1 MSPHRYQVKNEEGT
15 RIAFEELYDEHFQ
28 GILRYTLNRVG
39 NLAEAQDLT
48 AQTFFKALR
57 GLWRFRWSG
66 GSFSA
71 WLYRIATNEVNSHLR
86 RRRPVA
92 PVELLDRAPDSPL
105 APLARETAEAEQQLS
120 RNESFQRLSRSLR
133 RLRPEDQVLVVLR
146 YVEEKPYREIASILR
161 KRVGAVTMATRRA
174 LEKLKLEIEK
184 QQEDAHGQAKKRTQ
198 EHARP
203 AGRTISA
210 DAAP

>member
-1 MSPHRYQVKNEEGT
+1 VSPHRYQVKNEDGS

-92 PVELLDRAPDSPL
+92 PVELLESTPGSA
-105 APLARETAEAEQQLS
+105 LAREMAQAEQQLA
-120 RNESFQRLSRSLR
+120 RNENFQRLGRGLR
-133 RLRPEDQVLVVLR
+133 GLRPEDQTMVVLR
-146 YVEEKPYREIASILR
+146 YVEEKPYSEIASILR
-161 KRVGAVTMATRRA
+161 KSVGAVTMATRRA
-174 LEKLKLEIEK
+174 LERLKLEIDR
-184 QQEDAHGQAKKRTQ
+184 QEDAHGQDKKTAQ

-203 AGRTISA
+203 AGRTLPA

>member
-1 MSPHRYQVKNEEGT
+1 VSPHTHQVKDPSGT
-15 RIAFEELYDEHFQ
+15 SIAFEQLYDEHFQ
-28 GILRYTLNRVG
+28 GILRYTLHRVG

-86 RRRPVA
+86 RRRPTA
-92 PVELLDRAPDSPL
+92 PVEFLDSSPDSALSPL
-105 APLARETAEAEQQLS
+105 AQETASAEQQLS
-120 RNESFQRLSRSLR
+120 RNEMFQRLSHGLQ
-133 RLRPEDQVLVVLR
+133 RLKPEDQTMVVLR

-174 LEKLKLEIEK
+174 LDRLKLEMDR
-184 QQEDAHGQAKKRTQ
+184 QEEANGPVKRRAQ

-203 AGRTISA
+203 AGPTVPA

>member
-1 MSPHRYQVKNEEGT
+1 VSPSRYQVQDTTGGT
-15 RIAFEELYDEHFQ
+15 VSFEQLYDEHFQ
-28 GILRYTLNRVG
+28 GILRYTLHRVG

-57 GLWRFRWSG
+57 GLWRFRWSR

-71 WLYRIATNEVNSHLR
+71 WIYRIATNEVNSHLR
-86 RRRPVA
+86 RRRPMS
-92 PVELLDRAPDSPL
+92 PVEMLESSPQSIQSPL
-105 APLARETAEAEQQLS
+105 VQETLSADLQLS
-120 RNESFQRLSRSLR
+120 RNERFQRLSRGLH
-133 RLRPEDQVLVVLR
+133 RLKPEDQTMVVLR
-146 YVEEKPYREIASILR
+146 YVEEKPYREIAAILR

-174 LEKLKLEIEK
+174 LEKLKQEIDK
-184 QQEDAHGQAKKRTQ
+184 QEEAHGQAKRRTQ

-203 AGRTISA
+203 ATGTVSA

>member
-1 MSPHRYQVKNEEGT
+1 MSPHTYQVKDLSCT
-15 RIAFEELYDEHFQ
+15 SIAFEQLYDEHFQ
-28 GILRYTLNRVG
+28 GILRYTLHRVG

-57 GLWRFRWSG
+57 GLWRFRWSA

-86 RRRPVA
+86 RRRPTT
-92 PVELLDRAPDSPL
+92 PVEYLDSSPDATLS
-105 APLARETAEAEQQLS
+105 PLARETAGIEHQLARSERFQMLS
-120 RNESFQRLSRSLR
+120 RCLHRLK
-133 RLRPEDQVLVVLR
+133 PEDQAMVVLR

-174 LEKLKLEIEK
+174 LERLKLEMDR
-184 QQEDAHGQAKKRTQ
+184 QEEANGPVERRAQ

-203 AGRTISA
+203 AGPTVPA
-210 DAAP
+210 DASP

>member
-1 MSPHRYQVKNEEGT
+1 VSPHRYQVKDENGD

-92 PVELLDRAPDSPL
+92 PVELLDSIPGSA
-105 APLARETAEAEQQLS
+105 LAREMSQAEQQLA
-120 RNESFQRLSRSLR
+120 RNETFQRLGSGLR
-133 RLRPEDQVLVVLR
+133 GLNPEDQTMVVLR

-161 KRVGAVTMATRRA
+161 KSVGAVTMATRRA
-174 LEKLKLEIEK
+174 LARLKLEIDR
-184 QQEDAHGQAKKRTQ
+184 QEDAHGQDKKTAQ

-203 AGRTISA
+203 AGRTLPA

>member
-1 MSPHRYQVKNEEGT
+1 MSPHRYQVKHENGS

-86 RRRPVA
+86 RRRPA
-92 PVELLDRAPDSPL
+92 TQVELLERAPDSPL